1 MSSSIT
7 IAKVVLAAA
16 LSMAGY
22 EEPNQQ
28 VAGLSEENAEAI
40 MVTLLSESSRERLER
55 IMNEARSN
63 GVMRAD
69 DLDPDQQT
77 TLKEIAGEA
86 GGAIVMSKPLF

>member
-16 LSMAGY
+16 LSTAGY
-22 EEPNQQ
+22 EEPNNQ
-28 VAGLSEENAEAI
+28 VASLSEENAEAI

-55 IMNEARSN
+55 IMNEARLN
-63 GVMRAD
+63 GIIRAD
-69 DLDPDQQT
+69 DLDPEQQAA
-77 TLKEIAGEA
+77 LEELAGEA